1 MRKSMANGKEDGT
14 GIKARAMAEG
24 KCVNT
29 IVCQELST
37 ELLSTLEAL
46 TWTFPMRL
54 AIEEATSMEMEDMM
68 LVVKK
73 SDPSFPS

>member
-1 MRKSMANGKEDGT
+1 MEVLR
-14 GIKARAMAEG
+14 
-24 KCVNT
+24 
-29 IVCQELST
+29 
-37 ELLSTLEAL
+37 TLEAL

-54 AIEEATSMEMEDMM
+54 AIEEATSMEMADMM

>member
-1 MRKSMANGKEDGT
+1 
-14 GIKARAMAEG
+14 
-24 KCVNT
+24 V
-29 IVCQELST
+29 
-37 ELLSTLEAL
+37 LSTLETL

-54 AIEEATSMEMEDMM
+54 AIDEATSMEMEDMM